1 LGMVKEGEIIY
12 QFDFPNE
19 KNNSKDK

>member
-12 QFDFPNE
+12 QFDIPTKE
-19 KNNSKDK
+19 KEGSK